1 MTPRSPAQ
9 NLAMLLGGVFLLV
22 GVAGFIPGITQDYDE
37 LTNFGGEGA
46 ELLGIFGINIIENI
60 VHLAFGLVGL
70 AMARTPL
77 GARTFLIGGG
87 VVYLVIWI
95 YGILIDLDSDAN
107 FIGVND
113 AGNWLHLALGVA
125 MVVGGIV
132 TTRGRM
138 MATAPPPPPPA

>member
-132 TTRGRM
+132 TTRGGM

>member
-1 MTPRSPAQ
+1 MTARSPAQ
-9 NLAMLLGGVFLLV
+9 SLAMLLGVVFLLV
-22 GVAGFIPGITQDYDE
+22 GVAGFIPGITQDYNE

-46 ELLGIFGINIIENI
+46 KLLGIFGINIIENI

-70 AMARTPL
+70 AMARTHL
-77 GARTFLIGGG
+77 GARTFLTGGG

-113 AGNWLHLALGVA
+113 AGNWLHLALGVT
-125 MVVGGIV
+125 MVVLGLLTG
-132 TTRGRM
+132 RGRV
-138 MATAPPPPPPA
+138 TPTPTPPPPA

>member
-1 MTPRSPAQ
+1 MTARSPAQ
-9 NLAMLLGGVFLLV
+9 NLAMLFGGAFLLV

-70 AMARTPL
+70 AMARTHL

-87 VVYLVIWI
+87 VVYLVIWL

-125 MVVGGIV
+125 LVVLGLL
-132 TTRGRM
+132 TARERM
-138 MATAPPPPPPA
+138 TPAPPPPPPA

>member
-1 MTPRSPAQ
+1 MTARSPAQ

-22 GVAGFIPGITQDYDE
+22 GIAGFIPGITQDYDE
-37 LTNFGGEGA
+37 LTNFSGEGA

-70 AMARTPL
+70 AMARTPT
-77 GARTFLIGGG
+77 GARTFLLGGG

-95 YGILIDLDSDAN
+95 YGLLIDLDGDAN

-125 MVVGGIV
+125 MIVGGIV

-138 MATAPPPPPPA
+138 TTTTPPPPPPA

>member
-138 MATAPPPPPPA
+138 MATTPPPPPPA

>member
-1 MTPRSPAQ
+1 MTARSPAQ

-37 LTNFGGEGA
+37 LTNFGEEGA

-70 AMARTPL
+70 AMARTHL

-125 MVVGGIV
+125 LVVLGLL
-132 TTRGRM
+132 TARERM
-138 MATAPPPPPPA
+138 TPTPTPPPPA

>member
-1 MTPRSPAQ
+1 MTARSPAQ
-9 NLAMLLGGVFLLV
+9 NLAMLLGAVFLLV

-46 ELLGIFGINIIENI
+46 ELLGIFGVNIIENI

-70 AMARTPL
+70 AMARTAL

-138 MATAPPPPPPA
+138 MTTTPPPPPPA

>member
-1 MTPRSPAQ
+1 MTARSSAQ
-9 NLAMLLGGVFLLV
+9 NLAMLLGAVFLLV
-22 GVAGFIPGITQDYDE
+22 GVAGFIPGITQNYDE
-37 LTNFGGEGA
+37 LTNFGEEGA

-70 AMARTPL
+70 AMARTPS

-138 MATAPPPPPPA
+138 TTTTPPPPPPA

>member
-1 MTPRSPAQ
+1 MTARSPAQ
-9 NLAMLLGGVFLLV
+9 NLAMLFGGVFLLV

-37 LTNFGGEGA
+37 LTNFGEEGA

-70 AMARTPL
+70 AMARTHL

-125 MVVGGIV
+125 LVVLGLL
-132 TTRGRM
+132 TARERM
-138 MATAPPPPPPA
+138 TPTPPPA

>member
-1 MTPRSPAQ
+1 MTARSPAQ
-9 NLAMLLGGVFLLV
+9 NLAMLFGGVFLLV

-37 LTNFGGEGA
+37 LTNFGEEGA

-60 VHLAFGLVGL
+60 LHLAFGLVGL
-70 AMARTPL
+70 AMARTHL

-125 MVVGGIV
+125 LVVLGLL
-132 TTRGRM
+132 TARERM
-138 MATAPPPPPPA
+138 TPTPTPPPPA

>member
-1 MTPRSPAQ
+1 MTARSPAQ
-9 NLAMLLGGVFLLV
+9 SLAMLLGAVFLLV

-70 AMARTPL
+70 AMARTL
-77 GARTFLIGGG
+77 MGARTFLIGGG

-125 MVVGGIV
+125 LVVGGIV

-138 MATAPPPPPPA
+138 MTTTPPPPPPA